1 MNDLIEKIKFK
12 KNSILEKILGKDQKF
27 LVSKKKRGF
36 TLVEVLITITLMLA
50 ISGMAVLSYSKAQEK
65 AKVNID
71 YATAAN
77 IATAAQMAATS
88 GETDISIESLVS
100 GGYLQSMP
108 KVQQSS
114 GGSFEVTVGNDDK
127 VIVSIGNAQYY
138 PKPSE

>member
-1 MNDLIEKIKFK
+1 MNDLIQKIKCK
-12 KNSILEKILGKDQKF
+12 KNSILAKILGENKKF
-27 LVSKKKRGF
+27 FVGKKKRGF
-36 TLVEVLITITLMLA
+36 TLVEVMITITLMVI
-50 ISGMAVLSYSKAQEK
+50 ISSMAMLSYSKAQEK

-88 GETDISIESLVS
+88 GETEISVESLVS
-100 GGYLQSMP
+100 GGYLQSTP

-114 GGSFEVTVGNDDK
+114 GGSFKVTVGTDDK
-127 VIVSIGNAQYY
+127 VIVTIGDDQYY